1 MEKTN
6 WHYTRDDLLAAIR
19 RCGIEAGD
27 IVSLQVSL
35 GRLGLPEG
43 ATNYE
48 EIANLVIDAFME
60 VIGSRGTLIVPTY
73 TYSIGRGEVFEVEST
88 PSSIGD
94 FTEIFRKR
102 PGVIRSRDPMLSSA
116 GLGTRSAEILR
127 NISRSCYGEGST
139 FQRLREAGGKVCT
152 LGIGL
157 YWATFRHHIEEM
169 ANVPF
174 RFKKLFTGWIK
185 EGGEQRRESWVYYAA
200 PFIENCAPDGVPL
213 EIKAREAGLIHKAAV
228 GRGELLCIGAQEYF
242 EFGMTELKKNPW
254 LTAKGPSSD
263 LAEMVRLEDERVGG
277 KKYSVTLSQNATMS
291 EMISALWYL
300 PRDLVSDGYDT
311 ALQAL
316 ATQIPMTLHEYPTGT
331 ECWSWIIPEK
341 WTCREAYL
349 ETLDGRRLFSY
360 GDHMLHVPSYS
371 WPFDGVIGRDE
382 LFEHLTV
389 HPVLKDATPYHYLF
403 YRREWGLCCSQALK
417 ETLTDDQYRVVIDA
431 AFSFGLLKVGET
443 VIQGA
448 SDDCIVICGQ
458 LDHPAQAN
466 DGLSGCIVGVEVMRE
481 LSKRNDLRFSYRLIL
496 VPETI
501 GSMAYLSHNQHLRPS
516 MKGGMFLEMVGL
528 DNTVIMQ
535 HSYNP
540 NDAFDRC
547 CLAVMAGMEP
557 GFRTGRF
564 LEVVTND
571 DRQFNAPG
579 IRVPMVSLSR
589 VTKPTGR
596 DGTWLF
602 DEYHSER
609 DTPDGIV
616 PDRLNQTRNLVLA
629 IIDAWEKNYIP
640 IPLFI
645 GEVFLSR
652 YGIYYDYTVDAHY
665 SQALFDVM
673 HGLDGVRSVVD
684 IAVDN
689 QWPFDTVYHI
699 VEQFRQA
706 GLVEIKAVAGVGSS
720 SS

>member
-1 MEKTN
+1 METK
-6 WHYTRDDLLAAIR
+6 WHYTREDMVAAVR
-19 RCGIEAGD
+19 QCGIEAGD

-35 GRLGLPEG
+35 GRLGLPKG
-43 ATNYE
+43 ASNYE

-60 VIGSRGTLIVPTY
+60 VLGSQGTLVVPTY
-73 TYSIGRGEVFEVEST
+73 TYSIGRGEVYEVETT
-88 PSSIGD
+88 PSSIGA
-94 FTEIFRKR
+94 FSEIFRKR
-102 PGVIRSRDPMLSSA
+102 AGVIRSRDPMLSSA
-116 GLGTRSAEILR
+116 GLGARATEVLL

-139 FQRLREAGGKVCT
+139 FHRLREAGSKVCT
-152 LGIGL
+152 LGVSL

-174 RFKKLFTGWIK
+174 RFKKLFTGQIK
-185 EGGEQRRESWVYYAA
+185 QNGEVRRESWVYYAA
-200 PFIENCAPDGVPL
+200 PFIENCAPMGLPL
-213 EIKAREAGLIHKAAV
+213 EIKAREVGLLRKAAV
-228 GRGELLCIGAQEYF
+228 GRGELMCIGAQQYF
-242 EFGMTELKKNPW
+242 EFGMDELKKNPW
-254 LTAKGPSSD
+254 LTAQGPSCD
-263 LAEMVRLEDERVGG
+263 LAEMVRLEDERVSG
-277 KKYSVTLSQNATMS
+277 KKYSITLPQNATMS
-291 EMISALWYL
+291 EMIDAIWYL
-300 PRDLVSDGYDT
+300 PRDLVSEGYDA
-311 ALQAL
+311 ALMAL
-316 ATQIPMTLHEYPTGT
+316 ATQIPITIHEHPTGT

-349 ETLDGRRLFSY
+349 ETMDGRRLFSY
-360 GDHMLHVPSYS
+360 SDHMLHVPSYS
-371 WPFDGVIGRDE
+371 WPFNGVVSREE

-403 YRREWGLCCSQALK
+403 YRREWGLCCSQELK
-417 ETLTDDQYRVVIDA
+417 DTLMDEQYKVVIDA
-431 AFSFGLLKVGET
+431 AFSYGILKNGET
-443 VIQGA
+443 VIQGEI
-448 SDDCIVICGQ
+448 DDCVVICGQ

-466 DGLSGCIVGVEVMRE
+466 DGLSGCIVGVEIMRE
-481 LSKRNDLRFSYRLIL
+481 LAKRKNLRYSYRLLL

-501 GSMAYLSHNQHLRPS
+501 GSMAYLSHNQHLVPS
-516 MKGGMFLEMVGL
+516 MKGGIFLEMVGL
-528 DNTVIMQ
+528 DNSVIMQ

-540 NDAFDRC
+540 TNAFDRC

-557 GFRTGRF
+557 DFRTGRF

-589 VTKPTGR
+589 VTKPVGR

-609 DTPDGIV
+609 DTPDGIF
-616 PDRLNQTRNLVLA
+616 PARLEQTRDLVLA

-640 IPLFI
+640 VPLFT

-652 YGIYYDYTVDAHY
+652 YGIYYDFTVDSHY
-665 SQALFDVM
+665 GQALFDVM

-689 QWPFDTVYHI
+689 QWPFDTVFHV

-706 GLVEIKAVAGVGSS
+706 GLVEALSVQGVG
-720 SS
+720 